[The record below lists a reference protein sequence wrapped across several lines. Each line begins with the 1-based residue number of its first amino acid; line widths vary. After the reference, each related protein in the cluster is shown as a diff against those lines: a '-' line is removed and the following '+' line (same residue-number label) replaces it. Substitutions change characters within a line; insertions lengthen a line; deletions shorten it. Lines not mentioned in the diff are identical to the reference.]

1 MLKFLVF
8 WFVFRVLGWLPLPAL
23 YWVGDVGATI
33 GFRLARTSRE
43 AVLDNLRHVT
53 PDATEDEL
61 RETAKLVFRNIGYY
75 YADLAYL
82 PHMDVQRF
90 HDERLIY
97 HGVDERMRPALASG
111 RGAVMLSAHFG
122 NPELVTQVM
131 AILKIPVFA
140 VTERVEPP
148 ALSAMLTSIRSSK
161 GLEFRPVGV
170 SSAKRIIQML
180 RSCGTVA
187 LMGDRDIEGPR
198 MKLPFFGVETWMP
211 TGPVE
216 VGLRTGAAIFPSFC
230 VRRRRYGIDAY
241 LEEEIIVERTDDLQA
256 DVRTA
261 MLKYIEKLEW
271 WLREEPGQWAVFERI
286 WDAATDDS
294 PVPVDTRPVT
304 V

>member
-8 WFVFRVLGWLPLPAL
+8 WFIFRVLGWLPLAAL
-23 YWVGDVGATI
+23 YRVGDVGAAI
-33 GFRLARTSRE
+33 GFRLARSSRE

-53 PDATEDEL
+53 PDASEGEL
-61 RETAKLVFRNIGYY
+61 RQTARAVFRNVAYY
-75 YADLAYL
+75 YADLAHL

-90 HDERLIY
+90 FDERLTV
-97 HGVDERMRPALASG
+97 HGVDERMRPALVSG

-122 NPELVTQVM
+122 NPELVTQAL

-170 SSAKRIIQML
+170 SSAKRIMQML

-198 MKLPFFGVETWMP
+198 MKLPFFGVDTWMP

-230 VRRRRYGIDAY
+230 VRREKFKIDAY
-241 LEEEIIVERTDDLQA
+241 LEEEIIIERTDDLQA

-261 MLKYIEKLEW
+261 MLKYIERLEW
-271 WLREEPGQWAVFERI
+271 WLRKEPDQWAVFERI
-286 WDAATDDS
+286 WDGAANETA
-294 PVPVDTRPVT
+294 VPVDARQVT
-304 V
+304 A